1 MVKAKGLEGIV
12 QDNEIYSLDKQIYQ
26 RLLEKEKNMLDAIE
40 NNVLEQVST
49 VEEDLEI
56 IFKDLKL

>member
-1 MVKAKGLEGIV
+1 LVKAKGLEGIV

>member
-1 MVKAKGLEGIV
+1 LVKAQGLEGIV

>member
-1 MVKAKGLEGIV
+1 V